1 MSERELLGY
10 FRYVKM
16 PTSWLG
22 EAFSLASIRTLTLFG
37 EGSDVAVFMASFDR
51 NLTTDF
57 LAKLKKE
64 DLASRSGRKI
74 KIFDMSGV
82 VDKIMDNDDTDTT
95 EIEKICTFDKKDIID
110 EVLKLHESQ
119 SDIGYTRL

>member
-10 FRYVKM
+10 FRSVKM

-82 VDKIMDNDDTDTT
+82 VDKIMDDDDTDTT